1 MDEYKEITR
10 EKELFNKLSYEQ
22 KVDFL
27 AEKIELDY
35 YATQKIINLL
45 FNLLAE
51 INTMIVEE
59 DKKSFDKDYYNEN
72 AILNTI
78 YCNLSENIG
87 NNIYEAYATSIAINE
102 EEENKINNLMEEIGD
117 ERFLEYIRER
127 FFL

>member
-1 MDEYKEITR
+1 MDEHKEITR
-10 EKELFNKLSYEQ
+10 EKELFNKLSYGQ

-35 YATQKIINLL
+35 YTTQKIINLL

>member
-1 MDEYKEITR
+1 MNKY
-10 EKELFNKLSYEQ
+10 EKQERLFNELPYEQ

-35 YATQKIINLL
+35 YTTQKIINLL

-59 DKKSFDKDYYNEN
+59 NKKSFDKDYYNEN

-78 YCNLSENIG
+78 YCNLSENIE

-102 EEENKINNLMEEIGD
+102 EEENKINNLIEEIGD

>member
-1 MDEYKEITR
+1 MNKH
-10 EKELFNKLSYEQ
+10 EKQERLFNTLSYEQ

-35 YATQKIINLL
+35 YTTQKIINLL

-87 NNIYEAYATSIAINE
+87 NNIYEAYADSIAINE
-102 EEENKINNLMEEIGD
+102 EEENKINNLIGEIGD